1 MAGVFISG
9 SPMEKLARTGKE
21 NVRAVLPK
29 RKPESHKG
37 DFGRL
42 LIVGGGSRYVGAPAL
57 VGLAALRSG
66 VDLAI
71 IAAPEKTAWTIN
83 SFSPDLITIKLPCRD
98 LEPSALLEILNEME
112 RSTAVVVGPGLGTL
126 AKTRDA
132 VIELARTL
140 REKHP
145 TLPVLFDADG
155 LKALASERGLVQGMP
170 WVMTPHAGEFKI
182 LTGSDL
188 TSDIRERAE
197 HVKLAAQELGCVILL
212 KGHVDIIASA
222 AGDLKLNYTGNPGMT
237 VGGTGDV
244 LSGIVGAFL
253 AQGTDPFRAAV
264 AGAWVCGRAG
274 DLCLRE
280 KGYEFIASDLIEKS
294 PEVFKEVRGKR

>member
-1 MAGVFISG
+1 
-9 SPMEKLARTGKE
+9 MEKLARAGKGD
-21 NVRAVLPK
+21 VRAVIPK
-29 RKPESHKG
+29 RWPESHKG

-42 LIVGGGSRYVGAPAL
+42 LVVGGGSRYVGAPAL

-71 IAAPEKTAWTIN
+71 ITAPEKTAWTIN
-83 SFSPDLITIKLPCRD
+83 SFSPDLITVKLPCRD
-98 LEPSALLEILNEME
+98 LEPSALSELLSELE

-145 TLPVLFDADG
+145 ALPVLFDADG
-155 LKALASERGLVQGMP
+155 LKALASDRGLAQGMP
-170 WVMTPHAGEFKI
+170 WVLTPHAGEFKI
-182 LTGSDL
+182 LTG
-188 TSDIRERAE
+188 AE
-197 HVKLAAQELGCVILL
+197 LPPDMQGRVEQVQSAAKGLGCTVLL
-212 KGHVDIIASA
+212 KAHVDIIASA
-222 AGDLKLNYTGNPGMT
+222 GGNLKLNYTGNPGMT

-253 AQGTDPFRAAV
+253 AQGIDPFRAAV
-264 AGAWVCGRAG
+264 AGAWACGRAG
-274 DLCLRE
+274 DLCLRD
-280 KGYEFIASDLIEKS
+280 KGYEFVASDLIEKL
-294 PEVFKEVRGKR
+294 PEVFREAR